1 MEIYKN
7 IESLVAPAIKN
18 LPEIQQTQLQSLGL
32 EDLLEEDM
40 ATHSNI
46 LAWRIPRT
54 EDSGRLWSLGLQ

>member
-40 ATHSNI
+40 ATHSSTH
-46 LAWRIPRT
+46 A
-54 EDSGRLWSLGLQ
+54 